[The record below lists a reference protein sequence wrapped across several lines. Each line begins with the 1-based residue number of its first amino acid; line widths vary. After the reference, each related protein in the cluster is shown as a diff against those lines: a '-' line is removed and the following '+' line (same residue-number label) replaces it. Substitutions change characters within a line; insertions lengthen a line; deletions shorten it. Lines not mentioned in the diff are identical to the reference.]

1 MRESALPLED
11 RGAEMIASNTLP
23 PTPPLEGGGTEM
35 HEQALPIEGGEREE
49 HEQALPSREGE

>member
-23 PTPPLEGGGTEM
+23 PTPPLEGGGTEV
-35 HEQALPIEGGEREE
+35 HEHALPLEGGG
-49 HEQALPSREGE
+49 SGWG